1 MDILE
6 DLRQRLLD
14 IGFTDPK
21 IERVVMEVRNDWR
34 GEQAYIGPQYE
45 SNRRMSARNMQ
56 IIRDFKAGE
65 RIAFLARKY
74 GISRQRVWKIIN
86 G

>member
-34 GEQAYIGPQYE
+34 GERPYIGAQYE
-45 SNRRMSARNMQ
+45 SDRRMSARNMQ
-56 IIRDFKAGE
+56 IIRDYKAGE